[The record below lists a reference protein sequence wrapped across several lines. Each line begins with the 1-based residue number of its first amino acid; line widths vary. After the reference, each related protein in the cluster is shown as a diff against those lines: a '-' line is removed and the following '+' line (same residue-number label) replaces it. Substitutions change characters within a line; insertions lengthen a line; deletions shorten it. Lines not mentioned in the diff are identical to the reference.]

1 MIFAFKKWMPLKN
14 ILKLSGRTTKGNNL
28 LKFTEI
34 SSVQERKPSCKDI
47 KYARKLSLSWE
58 KKTFQD

>member
-1 MIFAFKKWMPLKN
+1 MPLKN
-14 ILKLSGRTTKGNNL
+14 ILKLSGRTTKENNL

-34 SSVQERKPSCKDI
+34 SRVQERKPSCKDI
-47 KYARKLSLSWE
+47 KYARKLSLSSG

>member
-1 MIFAFKKWMPLKN
+1 MPLKN
-14 ILKLSGRTTKGNNL
+14 ILKLSGRTTKENNP

-47 KYARKLSLSWE
+47 KYARKLSLRSGN
-58 KKTFQD
+58 KTFQD